1 MLETLIRNWWLFA
14 VRGVLAALF
23 SIITFL
29 MRGSAES
36 FLLREFAL
44 KGLIV
49 FLGMLAL
56 AAGVCTIAA
65 GAWTSS
71 KNRWLL
77 LVLDGL
83 AVSAAG
89 LILILLNS
97 ISFRMVIYLLLLLAT
112 MIGILELAG
121 ARTLRRHV
129 PDEWFLGLAGL
140 VSIGFAVAFLWTKPE
155 EPASYIIWLGSYS
168 GFSAICMLGLA
179 LRLRSLRRA
188 VHRIAASTSN
198 TG

>member
-1 MLETLIRNWWLFA
+1 MLGTLIRNWWLFA

-97 ISFRMVIYLLLLLAT
+97 VSFHMVIYLLLLLAT

-140 VSIGFAVAFLWTKPE
+140 VSIGFAVAFLWTKL
-155 EPASYIIWLGSYS
+155 EPALYIIWLGSYS

-188 VHRIAASTSN
+188 VHRIAASTSH